1 MVKTQP
7 MRVCLFLRV
16 DVIVGQSRF
25 IPLAF
30 EVEFVIEQSILRID
44 FSSRYS
50 ILTS

>member
-7 MRVCLFLRV
+7 MRVYLFLRV

-25 IPLAF
+25 VPLAF
-30 EVEFVIEQSILRID
+30 EVEFAIKQSILCIN
-44 FSSRYS
+44 FSSKYS

>member
-7 MRVCLFLRV
+7 MRVYLFLRA

-30 EVEFVIEQSILRID
+30 EVEFAIKQSILRID
-44 FSSRYS
+44 FSIKYS
-50 ILTS
+50 VLTS